1 MISGL
6 WICSKV
12 SLLVGFPLY
21 FELSLSPPQP
31 ETFQSSLKEWMS
43 YAMNQESINTF
54 KMHFEIQLY
63 SLSWFVLLM
72 SRPTQ
77 NLRPQKLDCL
87 SFVML
92 HTFLLHVYLLNISP
106 NLIMLFA
113 TNISM
118 QFPQLC
124 STHLINLNPFCKIFP
139 KNQCRQFS
147 FNCSFTTFG
156 HINV

>member
-54 KMHFEIQLY
+54 KMHFENTTVQ
-63 SLSWFVLLM
+63 FVLVCFI
-72 SRPTQ
+72 SRPT
-77 NLRPQKLDCL
+77 
-87 SFVML
+87 
-92 HTFLLHVYLLNISP
+92 
-106 NLIMLFA
+106 
-113 TNISM
+113 
-118 QFPQLC
+118 
-124 STHLINLNPFCKIFP
+124 
-139 KNQCRQFS
+139 
-147 FNCSFTTFG
+147 
-156 HINV
+156 